1 MTEATDHP
9 PALVQGGRA
18 AALAGAC
25 VRGALA
31 AGLGLGSVT
40 VLVMV
45 VWISSPYPD
54 SGPGGALHVAAALW
68 LLVHGAELVRPAT
81 LTGAPAPVGVV
92 PLLLVALPVW
102 LVYRTA
108 RDAAEPGQDRPRP
121 AAGGAVCAVTGGYLL
136 VASAALAYGTA
147 GPLPSRPLAAA
158 LHLPPLVA
166 LAAAAGVWTAHG
178 RPTGP
183 LPAWVPGRI
192 RVGLARSRTAV
203 AVRAAGVGLAVLLG
217 GGALLVAVSLVWH
230 AGAARESLLSLSG
243 GWSGRTALLLLA
255 AALVPNAAVWGAA
268 YGLGP
273 GFLLGTGAAVTP
285 LGAASLGVTG
295 PPPFPL
301 LAAVPAA
308 GPGTW
313 AHWTVAVV
321 PVAAGAAVGWMCGG
335 RRRESGAPDPGL
347 RDAAVAA
354 LAAALLVGAAV
365 AVLAAASGGP
375 LGTGRLAAFGPVW
388 WRAGGA
394 AVAWTAGLGVPL
406 APALRAWRR
415 RGEDKAP
422 GVPAPPG
429 PVAVAAPDPVAGSG
443 PVPPQDSAGP
453 PEALGPHRPAP
464 EDDPGDPAFEPYDF
478 LPAAWEDPVAREA
491 RWSALKEASGGL
503 MTAFPPAPVAGP
515 AAPEG
520 GVREEG
526 DVRDESDVREGG
538 GVRDEG
544 ARDRNGARE
553 QGARDDGT
561 RQYGPHTPG
570 PSGDA
575 PTDGASGGRASGHD
589 VSGHD
594 IPGRN
599 VPDVPGAGASRAGGP
614 DPDAPGD
621 SQAPGD
627 RAARGDGPK
636 APDAGDPGPPR
647 RP

>member
-9 PALVQGGRA
+9 PAPVQGGRT

-68 LLVHGAELVRPAT
+68 LLLHGAELVRPAT

-108 RDAAEPGQDRPRP
+108 RDAAEPGHDRPRP
-121 AAGGAVCAVTGGYLL
+121 TAGGAVCAVTGGYLL
-136 VASAALAYGTA
+136 VAAAALAYGTG

-243 GWSGRTALLLLA
+243 VWSGRTALLLLA

-321 PVAAGAAVGWMCGG
+321 PVAAGAAVGWTCGG
-335 RRRESGAPDPGL
+335 RGREGAAPGPGP

-375 LGTGRLAAFGPVW
+375 LGTGRLSAFGPVW
-388 WRAGGA
+388 WSAGGA
-394 AVAWTAGLGVPL
+394 AVAWTAGLGVPV

-415 RGEDKAP
+415 REGGPP

-429 PVAVAAPDPVAGSG
+429 PVAVAAPDPVAGPA
-443 PVPPQDSAGP
+443 PVPPQEPAGP
-453 PEALGPHRPAP
+453 HEALGPQRPAP

-503 MTAFPPAPVAGP
+503 MTAFPPTPVAGP

-520 GVREEG
+520 GERVEG
-526 DVRDESDVREGG
+526 DVPDEG
-538 GVRDEG
+538 GVRDESG
-544 ARDRNGARE
+544 V
-553 QGARDDGT
+553 RDDGA
-561 RQYGPHTPG
+561 RQCGPPPPG

-575 PTDGASGGRASGHD
+575 PTDGAWEGRAPGRDVPGHD
-589 VSGHD
+589 V
-594 IPGRN
+594 PGAH
-599 VPDVPGAGASRAGGP
+599 VPGAGASRAGGP
-614 DPDAPGD
+614 DPAD
-621 SQAPGD
+621 SRAPGD
-627 RAARGDGPK
+627 RAAPGDVPE
-636 APDAGDPGPPR
+636 APDTGAPEPPR